1 MAYREKN
8 GKWRA
13 VKIINYV
20 KRTKTFKTERQA
32 IRWEEEQTA
41 ELWQAE
47 QENLVYVSLA
57 EWSIEYLEFAK
68 QKFVPK
74 TLKEEKVPA
83 FNRLFEFVPSSLTVD
98 RLSVADCQRMLMAQ
112 AKHRSGNAANKDRKN
127 LLAAWNWGIKVLK
140 LPKDNPFADVDPFPV
155 EQQGKYVP
163 SVEDFWKVYEVARPE
178 DQVFLLTLLHTAARR
193 GELLKLEWD
202 DVDLESGKIRLWTRK
217 RTGGKEFDWLP
228 LTKRLRRELG
238 EHSKSRISELVFCR
252 EDGSPCKWRQHLMK
266 ILCERAEV
274 KHFTFHAIRHLT
286 ASILAQ
292 EGVDIPTIQAIL
304 RHKNPMTTTRYLH
317 RLGITENV
325 LEDVFGEDGK

>member
-1 MAYREKN
+1 MPYQEKN

-13 VKIINYV
+13 VKIINYE

-57 EWSIEYLEFAK
+57 EWSVEYLEFAK
-68 QKFVPK
+68 EQYVPK
-74 TLKEEKVPA
+74 TLKEEKIPA

-98 RLSVADCQRMLMAQ
+98 QLTVADCQRMIMAQ
-112 AKHRSGNAANKDRKN
+112 AKARSGNAANKDRKN

-140 LPKDNPFADVDPFPV
+140 LPKDNPFADVALFPT

-163 SVEDFWKVYEVARPE
+163 PIEDFWKVYEVARPK
-178 DQVFLLTLLHTAARR
+178 DQVFLLTMLHTAARR
-193 GELLKLEWD
+193 GELLKLEWE
-202 DVDLESGKIRLWTRK
+202 DVDLERGKIRLWTRK

-228 LTKRLRRELG
+228 LTKRLRRELE
-238 EHSKSRISELVFCR
+238 EHSKERVSELVFCR
-252 EDGSPCKWRQHLMK
+252 EDGTPYKWRQHLMK

-274 KHFTFHAIRHLT
+274 KHFTFHAIRHLA
-286 ASILAQ
+286 ASLMA
-292 EGVDIPTIQAIL
+292 EGGKDMPKIQMLL
-304 RHKNPMTTTRYLH
+304 RHKNLMTTTIYIH
-317 RLGITENV
+317 RLGFIEND
-325 LEDVFGEDGK
+325 LEDIFGDDN

>member
-13 VKIINYV
+13 VKIINYQ

-41 ELWQAE
+41 ELWKAE
-47 QENLVYVSLA
+47 QENLDFISLA
-57 EWSIEYLEFAK
+57 EWSVEYLEYAA

-98 RLSVADCQRMLMAQ
+98 KLTVADCQRMLMAQ
-112 AKHRSGNAANKDRKN
+112 ARTRSGNAANKDRKN

-163 SVEDFWKVYEVARPE
+163 SVKDFWKAYRVARPK
-178 DQVFLLTLLHTAARR
+178 DQIFLLTMLHTAARR

-228 LTKRLRRELG
+228 MTKRLRRELE
-238 EHSKSRISELVFCR
+238 EHSQDRVSELVFCR
-252 EDGSPCKWRQHLMK
+252 ADGSPYKWRQHLMK
-266 ILCERAEV
+266 ILCDRAEV

-325 LEDVFGEDGK
+325 LEDIFGGDEE

>member
-1 MAYREKN
+1 MPYQEKN

-13 VKIINYV
+13 VKIINYE

-32 IRWEEEQTA
+32 IKWEEEQTA

-47 QENLVYVSLA
+47 RKSLA
-57 EWSIEYLEFAK
+57 SISLGEWSVEYLEYAE

-74 TLKEEKVPA
+74 TLNEEKVPA
-83 FNRLFEFVPSSLTVD
+83 FNRLFEFVPSSMPVD
-98 RLSVADCQRMLMAQ
+98 RLTVADCQKMLMAQ
-112 AKHRSGNAANKDRKN
+112 VRTRSGNAANKDRKN
-127 LLAAWNWGIKVLK
+127 LLAAWNWAIKVLNI
-140 LPKDNPFADVDPFPV
+140 PKDNPFAAVDPFPV

-163 SVEDFWKVYEVARPE
+163 PIKDFWKVYEAARPK
-178 DQVFLLTLLHTAARR
+178 DQVFLLTMLHTAARR
-193 GELLKLEWD
+193 GELLKLEWED
-202 DVDLESGKIRLWTRK
+202 LDLENGKIRLWTRK

-228 LTKRLRRELG
+228 LTKRLRRELE
-238 EHSKSRISELVFCR
+238 EHSQSKLSEHVFCR
-252 EDGSPCKWRQHLMK
+252 DDGSPYKWRQHLMK

-317 RLGITENV
+317 KLGVTENV
-325 LEDVFGEDGK
+325 LEDVFGD